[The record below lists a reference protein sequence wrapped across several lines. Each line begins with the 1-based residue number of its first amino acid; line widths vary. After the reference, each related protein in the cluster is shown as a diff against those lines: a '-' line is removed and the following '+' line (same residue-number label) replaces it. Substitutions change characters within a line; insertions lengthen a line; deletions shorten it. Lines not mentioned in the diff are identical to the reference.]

1 MQMQFLQVFDGANP
15 TECYERNESVVP
27 QQALAMANSQLSQEM
42 AAKLARRLEGPGFV
56 DRAFQTVLGRLPA
69 SAERKLAAEAAPV
82 DLIHALFNHNDFVT
96 TR

>member
-1 MQMQFLQVFDGANP
+1 VFDGANP

-69 SAERKLAAEAAPV
+69 AAERELAAGATPV